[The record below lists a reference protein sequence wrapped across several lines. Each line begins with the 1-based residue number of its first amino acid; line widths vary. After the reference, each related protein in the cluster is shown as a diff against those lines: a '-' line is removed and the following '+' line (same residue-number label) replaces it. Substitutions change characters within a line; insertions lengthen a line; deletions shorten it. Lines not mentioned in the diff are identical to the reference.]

1 MAESICA
8 KAQAR
13 EDRAVCRALQILE
26 RRLRTCGPVLN
37 EPTLVR
43 RWCQLNLALKER
55 EVFGALFFDV
65 KHQLIAWEELAHGT
79 IEQAAVYPRE
89 VVRAAIRHNAGAVI
103 FAHNHPSGCTVQS
116 EADVVL
122 TRRLK
127 DALQTVDVRVLDHF
141 IVGGMA
147 PPLSFAERGLL

>member
-1 MAESICA
+1 MAESICV
-8 KAQAR
+8 KAQTR
-13 EDRAVCRALQILE
+13 EDRVVYRALRILE
-26 RRLRTCGPVLN
+26 GRLRTNGPVLN
-37 EPTLVR
+37 EPALVR
-43 RWCQLNLALKER
+43 RWCQLHLAARDR
-55 EVFGALFFDV
+55 EVFGALFLDT

-89 VVRAAIRHNAGAVI
+89 VVKAAIRHSAGAVI

-116 EADVVL
+116 EADVLL

-127 DALQTVDVRVLDHF
+127 EALQTIDVRVLDHF

-147 PPLSFAERGLL
+147 PPLSFAERGLI